1 MIEQRKAQRFEI
13 QLPVEVLR
21 AGSERLPHSGRTRN
35 ISSSGVLFLAGRE
48 VEVGGP
54 IEYVVTLTTESG
66 ATVNL
71 RCMGKVM
78 RLDRISPQSSEE
90 EVFAVAVTLE
100 RYKFM
105 RPNGRA
111 PVTR

>member
-1 MIEQRKAQRFEI
+1 M
-13 QLPVEVLR
+13 EVLR
-21 AGSERLPHSGRTRN
+21 AGGERITQSGRTRN
-35 ISSSGVLFLAGRE
+35 ISSCGVLFQAERE
-48 VEVGGP
+48 VEVGGA

-78 RLDRISPQSSEE
+78 RLDRISPANSEE

-100 RYKFM
+100 RYEFM
-105 RPNGRA
+105 RPNGHA

>member
-1 MIEQRKAQRFEI
+1 MTEQRKAQRFEI

-21 AGSERLPHSGRTRN
+21 AGGERLPQSGKTRN
-35 ISSSGVLFLAGRE
+35 ISSSGVLFVAGRE

-66 ATVNL
+66 AKVNL

-78 RLDRISPQSSEE
+78 RLERIDPATEDEE
-90 EVFAVAVTLE
+90 AFAVAVTLE
-100 RYKFM
+100 RYEFM
-105 RPNGRA
+105 RPNGHR
-111 PVTR
+111 PIGG